1 MKKSKPIKFDSSFIK
16 LQLMKYWRYDRGY
29 TFACTECINKSDITA
44 INDKH
49 LVEVEVKISKSDF
62 LKEFD
67 GSSKNKTKKHAIY
80 QGNKKPNKTFICP
93 NFFYFCVTPDIL
105 TYVTEYLKNQYKN
118 YGILVCEPYRLYGQ
132 KSFIRVAKKATKIHA
147 NKPTINIFH
156 KIGKRV
162 QSELINLKEKHLK

>member
-1 MKKSKPIKFDSSFIK
+1 MAKKVDSNKIK
-16 LQLMKYWRYDRGY
+16 LELMKYWRYDRGY

-49 LVEVEVKISKSDF
+49 LIEVEVKISKSDF

-67 GSSKNKTKKHAIY
+67 GSSKNKTRKHSIY
-80 QGNKKPNKTFICP
+80 QHKRKPTKSFICP
-93 NFFYFCVTPDIL
+93 NFYYFCVTPDIQ
-105 TYVTEYLKNQYKN
+105 TFVIEYLKDKYKN

-132 KSFIRVAKKATKIHA
+132 KSCIRVAKKATKIH
-147 NKPTINIFH
+147 NTPPTLDTFY

-162 QSELINLKEKHLK
+162 QSELINLKEKHS